1 MSRMRDAGG
10 SGLWAGE
17 LDGLV
22 GRDDVL
28 AQLRELIGTGGQC
41 AALVGIPGAGKSAV
55 LGRTSRAAAADGW
68 TVLAVTGH
76 AADQGLPFAALVD
89 LLVAAGATEALD
101 EVSGPDPLRLRLDVL
116 DRLEHL
122 AETAPVLVALD
133 DVQWFDES
141 SLAVLGF
148 VANRLGGS
156 QVSVVAAARGD
167 RPPPAF
173 LGHPEIELSPL
184 SEPEAGLV
192 LRRAGLDIDAL
203 SFASIVDRAAGNPLA
218 LLELGRAASSGTDE
232 LVLSTVEAAFAAEL
246 AELPAATRQVLLLAA
261 AGGGALGV
269 LGRVGRPGRLIA
281 DLAPAEETGLVRVVD
296 RQVRFRHPLA
306 RAAAYSVATTEDRL
320 RAHGDLATAY
330 DDDPDRRAW
339 HRAEATVVP
348 DEDVAL
354 QLVAAAE
361 RAKRRGAGFE
371 ATRLM
376 IRAAELSPAR
386 SDHDER
392 MLAALAMSFP
402 IGHFEWLVQVA
413 GQLRDE
419 SDDPTVRA
427 RASHFVAYALAQT
440 MRQSDARIALVDA
453 LEQLVHLDQGFGW
466 ASLTTLATLTYAT
479 GGDPQ
484 LVADWLERYD
494 REAPPSTGPALVME
508 QAARAW
514 VRALIDPL
522 ARPADVLALV
532 RDAPVFDAS
541 YPPELVASQE
551 MLLGAAAWILDE
563 PSVARTRQRRAVDI
577 MRRSEGAGQLSQ
589 TLACLALLHFDVG
602 LYDEVEDAARMLSD
616 VAEVEQ
622 LSYAAGNA
630 RELRARVAGIRGD
643 VALARRLCA
652 EVLLD
657 IEIGECLALELSV
670 RVAMSYVHF
679 DEHDPVGV
687 FDQLRGLFRPDGEPV
702 HLYLGYRHLADYVA
716 AAVRAG
722 AAGEVAPVMAVA
734 SRRLA
739 APGTRHRLQLAR
751 ARALLADDPEP
762 FHLEATTDPEAAQ
775 WPFELA
781 NARLEFGV
789 WLRRRHRP
797 TAARTQLQAAYEVFE
812 RLGARAWADQ
822 ARTELRAAGVTTL
835 EPASSAWT
843 DLTAQERQVVRLAAS
858 GLTNREIGASLYLSP
873 RTVSA
878 HLYNAFPKLGVTA
891 RSQLR
896 DIVEARERA

>member
-1 MSRMRDAGG
+1 MSGMSGSAG

-22 GRDDVL
+22 GRDDL
-28 AQLRELIGTGGQC
+28 LDRLRDLLDEGGRC

-55 LGRTSRAAAADGW
+55 LACTARAAADEGW
-68 TVLAVTGH
+68 TVLTVTGH

-89 LLVAAGATEALD
+89 LLAGAGATDALEHVFAGD
-101 EVSGPDPLRLRLDVL
+101 ALRLRLDVL
-116 DRLEHL
+116 GRLEQL
-122 AETAPVLVALD
+122 AGSGRVLVALD

-148 VANRLGGS
+148 VANRLTGS
-156 QVSVVAAARGD
+156 QVSVLVAARGEQ
-167 RPPPAF
+167 PPEPFA
-173 LGHPEIELSPL
+173 GHPVVELPAL
-184 SEPEAGLV
+184 SDGEAGLV
-192 LRRAGLDIDAL
+192 LRRAGLELDAL
-203 SFASIVDRAAGNPLA
+203 AFAAVIDRAAGNPLA
-218 LLELGRAASSGTDE
+218 VLELGRAKSSGADE
-232 LVLSTVEAAFAAEL
+232 LLSTVEAAFAAEL
-246 AELPAATRQVLLLAA
+246 VDLPAPTRRVLLLAA
-261 AGGGALGV
+261 AGGGDLGV
-269 LGRVGRPGRLIA
+269 LGRVGRPGEMVA
-281 DLAPAEETGLVRVVD
+281 DLAAAETSGLVRVVD

-306 RAAAYSVATTEDRL
+306 RAAAYSVATTDERL
-320 RAHGDLATAY
+320 RAHDDLATAY
-330 DDDPDRRAW
+330 DDDPDRRVW
-339 HRAEATVVP
+339 HRAEATVVA
-348 DEDVAL
+348 DEEVAG
-354 QLVAAAE
+354 QLVEAAE
-361 RAKRRGAGFE
+361 RAKGRGAGFE

-376 IRAAELSPAR
+376 MRAAELSPVRA
-386 SDHDER
+386 DHEER
-392 MLAALAMSFP
+392 VLTALAMSFP
-402 IGHFEWLVQVA
+402 VGHYEWLAQVA
-413 GQLRDE
+413 TRLREE
-419 SDDPTVRA
+419 SDDPSIRA

-440 MRQSDARIALVDA
+440 LRQSDARIALIDA
-453 LEQLVHLDQGFGW
+453 LEQLVHVEQGSGW
-466 ASLTTLATLTYAT
+466 ASLTTLASLTYAT

-494 REAPPSTGPALVME
+494 REAPPSTGPALVLE

-522 ARPADVLALV
+522 ARPPDILALV
-532 RDAPVFDAS
+532 RDAPVFDAA

-551 MLLGAAAWILDE
+551 MLLGATAWILDE
-563 PSVARTRQRRAVDI
+563 PVVARVRQRRAVEL
-577 MRRSEGAGQLSQ
+577 MQRAEGSAQLSQ

-602 LYDEVEDAARMLSD
+602 LYDEVEDAARMLAD
-616 VAEVEQ
+616 IAEVEQ

-630 RELRARVAGIRGD
+630 RELQARVAGIRGD

-657 IEIGECLALELSV
+657 IEIGECLALEMSV

-687 FDQLRGLFRPDGEPV
+687 HEQLRGLFRPDGEPV
-702 HLYLGYRHLADYVA
+702 HQYLGYRHLADYVA

-722 AAGEVAPVMAVA
+722 AVDEVGPVMEVATQ
-734 SRRLA
+734 RLA
-739 APGTRHRLQLAR
+739 TAGPRHRLQLAR
-751 ARALLADDPEP
+751 ARALLSEDAEP
-762 FHLEATTDPEAAQ
+762 FHLEATADPEAAQ

-781 NARLEFGV
+781 NAHLEYGV

-797 TAARTQLQAAYEVFE
+797 TAARTQLRSAYEMFE
-812 RLGARAWADQ
+812 RLGARAWADL
-822 ARTELRAAGVTTL
+822 ARTELRAAGVASA
-835 EPASSAWT
+835 EPASSAWG

-896 DIVEARERA
+896 DIVEAREQT

>member
-1 MSRMRDAGG
+1 MGALHAT
-10 SGLWAGE
+10 GLWAGE

-28 AQLRELIGTGGQC
+28 SRLRDLLGEGGQC

-55 LGRTSRAAAADGW
+55 LGRTARAAAAEGW
-68 TVLAVTGH
+68 TVLSVTGH
-76 AADQGLPFAALVD
+76 AADQGLPFVSLVD
-89 LLVAAGATEALD
+89 LLVAAGASHALD
-101 EVSGPDPLRLRLDVL
+101 EVGGTDPLRLRLDVL
-116 DRLEHL
+116 ERLEHL

-156 QVSVVAAARGD
+156 QVTMVAAARGD
-167 RPPPAF
+167 RAPGAF
-173 LGHPEIELSPL
+173 LGHQVVELPALTDS
-184 SEPEAGLV
+184 EAGLV
-192 LRRAGLDIDAL
+192 LRRAGLDLDAL
-203 SFASIVDRAAGNPLA
+203 AFASVVERAGGNPLA
-218 LLELGRAASSGTDE
+218 LLELGRAAASGSDA

-246 AELPAATRQVLLLAA
+246 ADLPLATRRVLLLAA
-261 AGGGALGV
+261 AGGGDLGV
-269 LGRVGRPGRLIA
+269 LGRIGPRGQLVA
-281 DLAPAEETGLVRVVD
+281 DLAAAEATGLVQVVD
-296 RQVRFRHPLA
+296 RTVRFRHPLA
-306 RAAAYSVATTEDRL
+306 RAAAYTVATTEDRL
-320 RAHGDLATAY
+320 RAHDDLAAAY

-339 HRAEATVVP
+339 HRAEATLVA
-348 DEDVAL
+348 DEDVAV

-361 RAKRRGAGFE
+361 RAKTRGAGFE

-376 IRAAELSPAR
+376 MRAAELSPAR
-386 SDHDER
+386 ADHDER
-392 MLAALAMSFP
+392 MLAALAMGFP
-402 IGHFEWLVQVA
+402 IGHFEWLAQA
-413 GQLRDE
+413 ATRLREE
-419 SDDPTVRA
+419 SDDAATRA

-479 GGDPQ
+479 GGDPR
-484 LVADWLERYD
+484 LVADWLDRYD

-532 RDAPVFDAS
+532 REAPVLDAA

-563 PSVARTRQRRAVDI
+563 PVVARARQGRAVEI
-577 MRRSEGAGQLSQ
+577 MQRSQGSGQLSQ

-602 LYDEVEDAARMLSD
+602 RYDEVEDAARVLAD
-616 VAEVEQ
+616 IAEVEQ

-657 IEIGECLALELSV
+657 IEIGECLALEVSV

-679 DEHDPVGV
+679 DESDPAGV
-687 FDQLRGLFRPDGEPV
+687 FEQLRGLFRPDGEPV
-702 HLYLGYRHLADYVA
+702 HPYLAYRHLADYVA

-722 AAGEVAPVMAVA
+722 AAADAAPVMAVA
-734 SRRLA
+734 ARRLS
-739 APGTRHRLQLAR
+739 APGDRHRLQLAR
-751 ARALLADDPEP
+751 ARALLAPDPEP
-762 FHLEATTDPEAAQ
+762 FHLEATSNPAGAQ

-781 NARLEFGV
+781 NARLEYGV
-789 WLRRRHRP
+789 WLRRRHRA

-812 RLGARAWADQ
+812 RLGARAWADL
-822 ARTELRAAGVTTL
+822 ARTELRAAGVSTTA
-835 EPASSAWT
+835 PVSSAWT

>member
-1 MSRMRDAGG
+1 MGALHGT
-10 SGLWAGE
+10 GLWAGE

-22 GRDDVL
+22 GRDDL
-28 AQLRELIGTGGQC
+28 LSRLRDLLDEGGQC

-55 LGRTSRAAAADGW
+55 LGRAARAAAADGW

-89 LLVAAGATEALD
+89 LLVAAGATDALD

-122 AETAPVLVALD
+122 AEAGPVLVALD

-156 QVSVVAAARGD
+156 RVSVVAAARGD

-173 LGHPEIELSPL
+173 LGHPVIELPPL

-203 SFASIVDRAAGNPLA
+203 SFASIIDRAAGNPLA
-218 LLELGRAASSGTDE
+218 LLELGRATSSGTDE

-261 AGGGALGV
+261 AGGGDLGV
-269 LGRVGRPGRLIA
+269 LGRVGRPGRLVA
-281 DLAPAEETGLVRVVD
+281 ELAPAEETGLVRVVD
-296 RQVRFRHPLA
+296 RQIRFRHPLA

-320 RAHGDLATAY
+320 RAHGDLAAAY

-348 DEDVAL
+348 DEEVAL

-413 GQLRDE
+413 ARVRDE
-419 SDDPTVRA
+419 SDDPSVRA

-453 LEQLVHLDQGFGW
+453 LDQLVHLDQGFGW

-522 ARPADVLALV
+522 ARPADVLELV
-532 RDAPVFDAS
+532 RDAPVFDSS

-722 AAGEVAPVMAVA
+722 AAGEVGPVMEVA

-762 FHLEATTDPEAAQ
+762 FHLEATTDPEAGQ

>member
-1 MSRMRDAGG
+1 MSRMSGSDG

-22 GRDDVL
+22 GRDDLL
-28 AQLRELIGTGGQC
+28 ALLREQLGEGGRC

-55 LGRTSRAAAADGW
+55 LARTARAAADEGW
-68 TVLAVTGH
+68 TVLTVTGH

-89 LLVAAGATEALD
+89 LLAGAGATDAL
-101 EVSGPDPLRLRLDVL
+101 EQVFSGDALRLRLDVL
-116 DRLEHL
+116 SRLERL
-122 AETAPVLVALD
+122 AEGGRVLVALD

-148 VANRLGGS
+148 VANRLAGS
-156 QVSVVAAARGD
+156 QVSVLVAARGEQ
-167 RPPPAF
+167 PPEPF
-173 LGHPEIELSPL
+173 LGHPVIEVPALSDGE
-184 SEPEAGLV
+184 SALV
-192 LRRAGLDIDAL
+192 LRRAGLDLDAL
-203 SFASIVDRAAGNPLA
+203 AFAAVIERAAGNPLA
-218 LLELGRAASSGTDE
+218 LLELGRASSSGSDE
-232 LVLSTVEAAFAAEL
+232 LALSTVEAAFAADL
-246 AELPAATRQVLLLAA
+246 VDLPAATRRVLLLAA
-261 AGGGALGV
+261 AGGGDLSV
-269 LGRVGRPGRLIA
+269 LARVGRPGEMVA
-281 DLAPAEETGLVRVVD
+281 DLAAAESIGLVRVVD
-296 RQVRFRHPLA
+296 RRVRFRHPLA
-306 RAAAYSVATTEDRL
+306 RAAAYSGATTEERL
-320 RAHGDLATAY
+320 RAHDDLATAY
-330 DDDPDRRAW
+330 VDDQDRRAW
-339 HRAEATVVP
+339 HRAEATVVA
-348 DEDVAL
+348 DEDVAV

-361 RAKRRGAGFE
+361 RAKGRGAGFE

-376 IRAAELSPAR
+376 MRAAELSPAR
-386 SDHDER
+386 PDHDAR
-392 MLAALAMSFP
+392 MLAALAMGFP
-402 IGHFEWLVQVA
+402 VGHFEWLAQA
-413 GQLRDE
+413 ATRLREE
-419 SDDPTVRA
+419 SDDPATRA

-440 MRQSDARIALVDA
+440 MRQTDARLALVDA
-453 LEQLVHLDQGFGW
+453 LEQLVHVDQGSGW

-479 GGDPQ
+479 GGDTQ

-508 QAARAW
+508 RAARAW

-522 ARPADVLALV
+522 ARPADILALV

-563 PSVARTRQRRAVDI
+563 PVVARVRQRRAVEL
-577 MRRSEGAGQLSQ
+577 MQRAEGSGQLSQ
-589 TLACLALLHFDVG
+589 TLACLGLLHFDLG
-602 LYDEVEDAARMLSD
+602 LYDEVEDAARVLAD
-616 VAEVEQ
+616 IAEVGQ
-622 LSYAAGNA
+622 VSYAAGNA

-643 VALARRLCA
+643 VELARRLCA

-657 IEIGECLALELSV
+657 IEVGECLALELSV

-679 DEHDPVGV
+679 DESDPIAAHE
-687 FDQLRGLFRPDGEPV
+687 QLRGLFRPDGEPV

-722 AAGEVAPVMAVA
+722 AADEVGPVMEVAA
-734 SRRLA
+734 RRLSR
-739 APGTRHRLQLAR
+739 PGLRHRLQLAR
-751 ARALLADDPEP
+751 ARALLTEDAEP
-762 FHLEATTDPEAAQ
+762 FHLEATSDPDAVQ

-781 NARLEFGV
+781 NARLEYGV
-789 WLRRRHRP
+789 WLRRQHRP
-797 TAARTQLQAAYEVFE
+797 TAARSQLQAAYEVFG
-812 RLGARAWADQ
+812 RLGARAWADL
-822 ARTELRAAGVTTL
+822 ARTELRAAGVVTA
-835 EPASSAWT
+835 EPASSAWA

>member
-1 MSRMRDAGG
+1 MRGAGG

-22 GRDDVL
+22 GRDDLL
-28 AQLRELIGTGGQC
+28 ARLRELIGEGGHC
-41 AALVGIPGAGKSAV
+41 TALVGIPGAGKSAV

-76 AADQGLPFAALVD
+76 AADQALPFAALVD
-89 LLVAAGATEALD
+89 LLVAAGVTEALD
-101 EVSGPDPLRLRLDVL
+101 EVSGQDPLRLRLDVL
-116 DRLEHL
+116 DRLERL

-141 SLAVLGF
+141 SLAVIGF
-148 VANRLGGS
+148 VANRLAGS
-156 QVSVVAAARGD
+156 PVSVVAAARGD

-173 LGHPEIELSPL
+173 LGHPIIELSAL
-184 SEPEAGLV
+184 SDAESGLV
-192 LRRAGLDIDAL
+192 LRRAGLDLDAL
-203 SFASIVDRAAGNPLA
+203 AFSSIIDRAAGNPLA
-218 LLELGRAASSGTDE
+218 LLELGRATSSGTAE
-232 LVLSTVEAAFAAEL
+232 LALSTVEAAFAAEL
-246 AELPAATRQVLLLAA
+246 AELPVDTRRVLLLAA
-261 AGGGALGV
+261 AGGGDLGV
-269 LGRVGRPGRLIA
+269 LGRVGRPGRLVA
-281 DLAPAEETGLVRVVD
+281 DLGPAEETGLVWVAD

-306 RAAAYSVATTEDRL
+306 RAAAYSAATTDERL
-320 RAHGDLATAY
+320 RAHDDLATAY

-339 HRAEATVVP
+339 HRAEATVVA

-354 QLVAAAE
+354 QLVEAAE
-361 RAKRRGAGFE
+361 RAKGRGAGFE

-376 IRAAELSPAR
+376 MRAADLSPAR
-386 SDHDER
+386 ADHEER
-392 MLAALAMSFP
+392 VLAALAMSFP
-402 IGHFEWLVQVA
+402 VGHYEWLAQVA
-413 GQLRDE
+413 TRLREE
-419 SDDPTVRA
+419 SDDPAIRA

-440 MRQSDARIALVDA
+440 MRQSDARIALIDA
-453 LEQLVHLDQGFGW
+453 LGQLVHVDPASGW
-466 ASLTTLATLTYAT
+466 GSLTTLATLTYAT

-484 LVADWLERYD
+484 LVTDWLERYD
-494 REAPPSTGPALVME
+494 REAPPLTGPALVMQ
-508 QAARAW
+508 QAARVW

-563 PSVARTRQRRAVDI
+563 PVVARIRQRRAVEL
-577 MRRSEGAGQLSQ
+577 MQRAEGAGELSQ

-602 LYDEVEDAARMLSD
+602 LYDEVEDAVRILAD
-616 VAEVEQ
+616 IAEVEQ

-679 DEHDPVGV
+679 DEHDLAGV
-687 FDQLRGLFRPDGEPV
+687 HDQLRGLFRPDGEPV
-702 HLYLGYRHLADYVA
+702 HQYLGYRHLADYVA

-722 AAGEVAPVMAVA
+722 AADEVGPVMEVAG
-734 SRRLA
+734 RRLA

-751 ARALLADDPEP
+751 ARALLTEDAEP
-762 FHLEATTDPEAAQ
+762 FHLEATTDPQASQ

-781 NARLEFGV
+781 NAQLEYGV
-789 WLRRRHRP
+789 WLRRQHRP

-812 RLGARAWADQ
+812 RLGARAWSDL

>member
-1 MSRMRDAGG
+1 MSGSAG

-22 GRDDVL
+22 GRDDLL
-28 AQLRELIGTGGQC
+28 ARLRDLLGEGGRC

-55 LGRTSRAAAADGW
+55 LGCTARAAAAEGW
-68 TVLAVTGH
+68 TVLTVTGH

-89 LLVAAGATEALD
+89 LLAGAGATDAL
-101 EVSGPDPLRLRLDVL
+101 EQVFAGDPLRLRLDVAG
-116 DRLEHL
+116 RLEQRAGSGRL
-122 AETAPVLVALD
+122 LVVLD

-148 VANRLGGS
+148 VANRLAGT
-156 QVSVVAAARGD
+156 QVSVVAAARGEQ
-167 RPPPAF
+167 PPDAF
-173 LGHPEIELSPL
+173 LGHPTVEVPAL
-184 SEPEAGLV
+184 SESQAGLV
-192 LRRAGLDIDAL
+192 LRRAGLDLDAL
-203 SFASIVDRAAGNPLA
+203 AFAAVIDRSAGNPLA
-218 LLELGRAASSGTDE
+218 LLELGRAASSGVDE
-232 LVLSTVEAAFAAEL
+232 LGLSTVEAAFAAEL
-246 AELPAATRQVLLLAA
+246 VDLPAPTRRVLLLAA
-261 AGGGALGV
+261 AGGGDLGV
-269 LGRVGRPGRLIA
+269 LGRVGRPGQMVA
-281 DLAPAEETGLVRVVD
+281 ALAVAETTGLVRVVE
-296 RQVRFRHPLA
+296 RQVQFRHPLA
-306 RAAAYSVATTEDRL
+306 RAAAYSVATTEERL
-320 RAHGDLATAY
+320 SAHDDLATAY

-339 HRAEATVVP
+339 HRAEATVVA
-348 DEDVAL
+348 DEDVAV

-371 ATRLM
+371 ATRM
-376 IRAAELSPAR
+376 MMRAAELSPLRA
-386 SDHDER
+386 DHDER
-392 MLAALAMSFP
+392 MLAALAMGFP
-402 IGHFEWLVQVA
+402 VGHFEWLAQA
-413 GQLRDE
+413 AARLREE
-419 SDDPTVRA
+419 SDDPATRA

-440 MRQSDARIALVDA
+440 MRQTDARLALVDA
-453 LEQLVHLDQGFGW
+453 LDQLVHVDQGFGW

-479 GGDPQ
+479 GGDTR

-494 REAPPSTGPALVME
+494 REATPSEGPALVME
-508 QAARAW
+508 RAARAW

-532 RDAPVFDAS
+532 RDAPPFDAS

-563 PSVARTRQRRAVDI
+563 PTVARTRQRRAVEL
-577 MRRSEGAGQLSQ
+577 MQRAEGSGQLSQ

-602 LYDEVEDAARMLSD
+602 LYDEVEQAARMLSD

-630 RELRARVAGIRGD
+630 RELRARVAGVRGD

-657 IEIGECLALELSV
+657 IEIGECLALEMSV

-687 FDQLRGLFRPDGEPV
+687 HEQLRGLFRPDGEPV
-702 HLYLGYRHLADYVA
+702 HQYLGYRHLADYVA

-722 AAGEVAPVMAVA
+722 AADEVGPVMEVAALRMTN
-734 SRRLA
+734 
-739 APGTRHRLQLAR
+739 PGPRHRLQLAR
-751 ARALLADDPEP
+751 ARALIADDPEP
-762 FHLEATTDPEAAQ
+762 FHLEATADPEAAQ

-781 NARLEFGV
+781 NAQLEYGV
-789 WLRRRHRP
+789 WLRRQHRP
-797 TAARTQLQAAYEVFE
+797 TAARTQLRAAYEVFG
-812 RLGARAWADQ
+812 RLGARAWADL
-822 ARTELRAAGVTTL
+822 ARTELRAAGVAT
-835 EPASSAWT
+835 AQSSSSAWG

-896 DIVEARERA
+896 DIVEAREGS

>member
-1 MSRMRDAGG
+1 MGALHGT
-10 SGLWAGE
+10 GLWAGE

-22 GRDDVL
+22 GRDDL
-28 AQLRELIGTGGQC
+28 LSRLRDLLHEGGQC

-55 LGRTSRAAAADGW
+55 LGRTTRAAAADGW

-148 VANRLGGS
+148 VANRLSGS
-156 QVSVVAAARGD
+156 RVSVVSAARGD

-173 LGHPEIELSPL
+173 LGHPVIELPAL
-184 SEPEAGLV
+184 SESEAGLV

-203 SFASIVDRAAGNPLA
+203 AFASIIDRAAGNPLA

-246 AELPAATRQVLLLAA
+246 AELPAATRQVLLLSA
-261 AGGGALGV
+261 AGGGDLGV
-269 LGRVGRPGRLIA
+269 LGRVGRPGRLVA
-281 DLAPAEETGLVRVVD
+281 DLAPAEATGLVRVVD

-320 RAHGDLATAY
+320 RAHDDLATAY
-330 DDDPDRRAW
+330 DDDPDRRTW

-348 DEDVAL
+348 DEEVAL
-354 QLVAAAE
+354 QLVTAAE

-386 SDHDER
+386 SDRDER

-419 SDDPTVRA
+419 SDDPSVRA

-440 MRQSDARIALVDA
+440 MRQSAARVALVDA
-453 LEQLVHLDQGFGW
+453 LEQLVPIGQAYGW
-466 ASLTTLATLTYAT
+466 GSLTTLATLTYAT
-479 GGDPQ
+479 GGDTR
-484 LVADWLERYD
+484 LLADWLDRYD
-494 REAPPSTGPALVME
+494 REAPKGEGPAAVME
-508 QAARAW
+508 LAARAW
-514 VRALIDPL
+514 VRAAIDPL
-522 ARPADVLALV
+522 ARPADILELV
-532 RDAPVFDAS
+532 RNAPVFDAS
-541 YPPELVASQE
+541 YPPDLVASHE
-551 MLLGAAAWILDE
+551 MLLGAAAWLLDE
-563 PSVARTRQRRAVDI
+563 PAVARTRLGLAVEI

-589 TLACLALLHFDVG
+589 TMAGLALVNFDAG
-602 LYDEVEDAARMLSD
+602 RYDEVEDVARLLSD
-616 VAEVEQ
+616 IAEVEH
-622 LSYAAGNA
+622 LSYAASNA
-630 RELRARVAGIRGD
+630 RELRARVAGVRGD
-643 VALARRLCA
+643 TALARRLCA

-657 IEIGECLALELSV
+657 LEVGECLALEASV
-670 RVAMSYVHF
+670 RVAMSYVHVN
-679 DEHDPVGV
+679 ERDPVGTHE
-687 FDQLRGLFRPDGEPV
+687 QLRGLYRPDGAPV
-702 HLYLGYRHLADYVA
+702 HDHFGFRHLADYVA

-722 AAGEVAPVMAVA
+722 AADEVGPVMAVA
-734 SRRLA
+734 ERRLA
-739 APGTRHRLQLAR
+739 HPGPRHRFELNR
-751 ARALLADDPEP
+751 ARALLAGEDAEP
-762 FHLEATTDPEAAQ
+762 FHVAATGDPLAAQ

-797 TAARTQLQAAYEVFE
+797 TAARTQLRAAYEVFE
-812 RLGARAWADQ
+812 RLGARAWAEQ
-822 ARTELRAAGVTTL
+822 ARTELRAAGVTGL